1 MSSVDFVWRSLGKGK
16 AHPTEVINTLIEIE
30 NCKGLLGLCT
40 LEHDLRAQLPR
51 LRPQAQALAKTW
63 LEAIHTY
70 RTAYYP
76 ESGISKLFAH
86 FKPQQKEV
94 SLQLAS

>member
-30 NCKGLLGLCT
+30 NTRGLLGLCM
-40 LEHDLRAQLPR
+40 LEHDLRQQLPR
-51 LRPQAQALAKTW
+51 LRPQAQVLARIW
-63 LEAIHTY
+63 LEAIHAY
-70 RTAYYP
+70 RSAYYP

-86 FKPQQKEV
+86 FKPQQNEV
-94 SLQLAS
+94 ALQLAS